1 MAAWNLGSHTVK
13 VPIVQ
18 GGMGVGVS
26 LAGLASAVARE
37 GGVGIMAAV
46 GLAWDNLESNT
57 STAEDHKIALQ
68 AEIAKARKL
77 APDGII
83 GVNVMM
89 ALSNADDLMIAAAE
103 AGAHALF
110 IGAGLPLA
118 IPQRVLDFGTTV
130 ALVPIVSSGRAAKI
144 IRDTWLKKYNRA
156 PDAFVVEGPKAGGHL
171 GFKNTEINSKEHA
184 LENIL
189 IDVLAVSRDSSSHIP
204 VIAAGGIFSAEDV
217 STMLSLGATAVQLG
231 TRFVATEECDASKK
245 FKESYINSA
254 EKDIEI
260 IASPVGLPGR
270 AIRSPFLTSLE
281 SGERRKTICRFRC
294 LRTCNPATTPYCIA
308 RALISA
314 KRGDFEQGFAFCG
327 SNAHRIEKIVTVR
340 ELMHELMGTPQMA
353 DTVIG

>member
-1 MAAWNLGSHTVK
+1 MTAWKLGSHTVR

-26 LAGLASAVARE
+26 LSGLASAVARE
-37 GGVGIMAAV
+37 GGVGVIAAV
-46 GLAWDNLESNT
+46 GLAWDDLESNT
-57 STAEDHKIALQ
+57 SSAEDHKIALQ
-68 AEIAKARKL
+68 SEIAKARTL
-77 APDGII
+77 APQGII

-103 AGAHALF
+103 AGANALF

-118 IPQRVLDFGTTV
+118 IPQKVLDFGTSV

-144 IRDTWLKKYNRA
+144 IRDTWLKKYNRL

-171 GFKNTEINSKEHA
+171 GFKKVEINSAEHS

-189 IDVLAVSRDSSSHIP
+189 ADVLAVSRESDGNIP
-204 VIAAGGIFSAEDV
+204 VIAAGGIFLAEDV
-217 STMLSLGATAVQLG
+217 SKMLSLGATAVQLG
-231 TRFVATEECDASKK
+231 TRFVATQECDASQK
-245 FKESYINSA
+245 FKESYVKSTA
-254 EKDIEI
+254 ADIEI
-260 IASPVGLPGR
+260 IVSPVGLPGR
-270 AIRSPFLTSLE
+270 AIRSPFLASLDTA
-281 SGERRKTICRFRC
+281 ERKKVICRFRC

-327 SNAHRIEKIVTVR
+327 DNAHRIEKITTVH
-340 ELMHELMGTPQMA
+340 ELMHELMGSTP
-353 DTVIG
+353 TP